1 MAVLLADRLLPDV
14 AQWADELTAIRHDLH
29 SHPEYGFNT
38 ERKVGVICDHLRQWG
53 VTDINTDFVKGAVIA
68 VIEGNRPGHT
78 IGVRADMDCLP
89 MNDRCG
95 KDWVSQNEG
104 YAHACGHDGHTT
116 WLLGVAR
123 YLASHRDFPGKVVLV
138 FQPAE
143 EISQGAR
150 TLIEAGLLEK
160 YGIEEIYGGHT
171 EPMLPKGTIGFKPGP
186 LQAASDSLYI
196 TVKGKGTHGGRPHLG
211 VDPIP
216 VAAQIVTALQTIVSR
231 KVNPIDTAV
240 LSICSINAGR
250 FEAMNVVPAEC
261 TLSGTIRTF
270 LPQTRVQIEEVVK
283 TMVPSI
289 ATANGCEVELKY
301 VHECG
306 SVINSPAQTEAALKV
321 TGELLGEDH
330 VKVIDPFMS
339 SEDFSEYLQ
348 RVPGCIIRVGIKDDE
363 HTVSL
368 HNPNFDFNDEVLPV
382 AVSVVANMAIKR
394 LEALAK

>member
-38 ERKVGVICDHLRQWG
+38 ERTVGVICDHLRQWG

-261 TLSGTIRTF
+261 TLSGTIRT
-270 LPQTRVQIEEVVK
+270 
-283 TMVPSI
+283 
-289 ATANGCEVELKY
+289 ANGCEVELKY

>member
-1 MAVLLADRLLPDV
+1 MAA
-14 AQWADELTAIRHDLH
+14 
-29 SHPEYGFNT
+29 
-38 ERKVGVICDHLRQWG
+38 
-53 VTDINTDFVKGAVIA
+53 
-68 VIEGNRPGHT
+68 
-78 IGVRADMDCLP
+78 
-89 MNDRCG
+89 
-95 KDWVSQNEG
+95 
-104 YAHACGHDGHTT
+104 
-116 WLLGVAR
+116 
-123 YLASHRDFPGKVVLV
+123 HRDFPGKVVLI

-143 EISQGAR
+143 EISRGAQ
-150 TLIEAGLLEK
+150 TLVKAGLLEK

-186 LQAASDSLYI
+186 LQAASDSVYV
-196 TVKGKGTHGGRPHLG
+196 TVKGFGTHGGRPHLG

-231 KVNPIDTAV
+231 KINPIDTAV

-250 FEAMNVVPAEC
+250 FEAVNIVPAQC

-270 LPQTRVQIEEVVK
+270 LPETRAFVEETVK
-283 TMVPSI
+283 TMVPAI
-289 ATANGCEVELKY
+289 AKANGCEAEVEY

-306 SVINSPAQTEAALKV
+306 SVINTPAQTEAALKV

-348 RVPGCIIRVGIKDDE
+348 RVPGCIIRVGIKDED
-363 HTVSL
+363 HAVSL

-394 LEALAK
+394 LEALAS

>member
-1 MAVLLADRLLPDV
+1 MAVLLADRLLPGV
-14 AQWADELTAIRHDLH
+14 ADWADELTAIRHDLH
-29 SHPEYGFNT
+29 SHPERGFDT
-38 ERKVGVICDHLRQWG
+38 DRTVGVICENLRKWG
-53 VTDINTDFVKGAVIA
+53 VTDINTEFVKGAVIA
-68 VIEGNRPGHT
+68 VIEGTRPGHT
-78 IGVRADMDCLP
+78 IGIRADMDCLP
-89 MNDRCG
+89 MNDHCG
-95 KDWVSQNEG
+95 KEYASQNEG
-104 YAHACGHDGHTT
+104 LAHTCGHDGHTT
-116 WLLGVAR
+116 WLLGTAR
-123 YLASHRDFPGKVVLV
+123 YLAAHRDFPGKVVLI

-143 EISQGAR
+143 EISRGAQ
-150 TLIEAGLLEK
+150 TLVKAGLLEK

-171 EPMLPKGTIGFKPGP
+171 EPTLPQRSIGFQTGP
-186 LQAASDSLYI
+186 LQAASDKPSV
-196 TVKGKGTHGGRPHLG
+196 TVKGFGTHGGRPHLG

-231 KVNPIDTAV
+231 KINPIDTAV

-250 FEAMNVVPAEC
+250 FEAVNIVPAQC

-270 LPQTRVQIEEVVK
+270 LPETRAFVEETVK
-283 TMVPSI
+283 TMVPAI
-289 ATANGCEVELKY
+289 AKANGCEAEVEY

-306 SVINSPAQTEAALKV
+306 SVINTPAQTEAALKV

-348 RVPGCIIRVGIKDDE
+348 RVPGCIIRVGIKDED
-363 HTVSL
+363 HAVSL

-394 LEALAK
+394 LEALAS

>member
-38 ERKVGVICDHLRQWG
+38 ERTVGVICDHLRQWG

-68 VIEGNRPGHT
+68 VIKGNRPGHT

-289 ATANGCEVELKY
+289 AAANGCEVELKY

>member
-1 MAVLLADRLLPDV
+1 
-14 AQWADELTAIRHDLH
+14 
-29 SHPEYGFNT
+29 
-38 ERKVGVICDHLRQWG
+38 
-53 VTDINTDFVKGAVIA
+53 
-68 VIEGNRPGHT
+68 
-78 IGVRADMDCLP
+78 